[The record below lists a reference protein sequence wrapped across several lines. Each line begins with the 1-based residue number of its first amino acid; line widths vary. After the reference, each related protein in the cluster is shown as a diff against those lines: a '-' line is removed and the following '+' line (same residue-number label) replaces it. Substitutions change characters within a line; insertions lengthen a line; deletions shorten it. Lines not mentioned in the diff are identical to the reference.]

1 MTKADPARPSP
12 ATFEEM
18 AAEAAVEAVRQASRQ
33 GRLMDVDELCAAV
46 AAGVKSPENKAVRE
60 QAEETAQETA
70 DDPAG
75 DPADER
81 ADERATVLPGLLP
94 ALLAARP
101 DIAALQSVSGRTLY
115 HAPELLSRTYARI
128 LDRQGSPVLLMAEEI
143 RANSRDYPRPV
154 PVALFEQ
161 PPFGLGPEDIALAL
175 RTMAESPEHQ
185 DISSLTAD
193 GGETYLFST
202 RHLERG
208 YALFLAQRA
217 ESLSDNP

>member
-1 MTKADPARPSP
+1 MGAG
-12 ATFEEM
+12 
-18 AAEAAVEAVRQASRQ
+18 Q
-33 GRLMDVDELCAAV
+33 CAAV
-46 AAGVKSPENKAVRE
+46 AAGLKNPENKAVRE
-60 QAEETAQETA
+60 QAEEPAIGTA

-75 DPADER
+75 ELAV
-81 ADERATVLPGLLP
+81 ALPGLLP

-154 PVALFEQ
+154 PAALFEQ

-185 DISSLTAD
+185 DIASLTAD